1 MATKNDLKSLE
12 KIIGTYKF
20 QELTEDSKM
29 SNKEN
34 KVKVSAIV
42 KNVTKGDGLASFTG
56 TTRGGKSII
65 VEKIPGDVDKLID
78 RISFLSDDEKNLVVK
93 TLFEKETFKDFEEEL
108 NADRNNLGFTWN
120 KPNKGLAGVG
130 LQGKVAESRE
140 KLENLREKFLTV
152 KQEEEN
158 KLSKKQTAA
167 SNEKKLNE
175 IEIDKLTK
183 KWNIYN
189 DKMNGFMNAIDSPNA
204 DTPND
209 PLYDIIKKVAEKEA
223 KEEKDKAI
231 EQSEKIVDADEI
243 KEQPKEIKE
252 EGNDMKT
259 YSDVSEVKK
268 EINVLTESMYEQI
281 GKFFTGAE
289 VIYKTEQNGLVKY
302 KGTGAREFVK
312 KQFTEAFAKISKEI
326 VYGDYRERFTKS
338 ISTVLENIK
347 SVSVKGETSEQDAK
361 IVESKNKEAKEA
373 LKFAISDYFESNS
386 MGNYGPGRTEEV
398 NMTEAMHKTI
408 ADFNKVITEVEK
420 TYNNQPNNDKA
431 GEGESFHAIKMPR
444 TSQVDDEEAEKHF
457 EEVQSKIGEFG
468 FISGANGQSGTPTQ
482 PEAETE
488 DVADETPA
496 AATAEQTATNPSGVP
511 ADDTNAVN
519 TAGEGENS
527 ANDQEDV
534 NDDSNSYTDGELP
547 DYESEKP
554 VNIAGSNGGNNIV
567 GGSNPRPTPI
577 YTTDENGNQ
586 IPYEEE
592 TNADN
597 ENGVKP
603 RGFFSKIGRW
613 ARRHPFIAA
622 ITATAAVT
630 VGGALLGAI
639 PVFAGIANGISSLV
653 IGGAAASVAM
663 FAGGLVARGVS
674 DNYKSFIAKYDIE
687 KHQKKIR
694 KGQYQAQRLMDRA
707 AAAIGTNRTSVA
719 AQAANI
725 KTQSVANQ
733 ALAKNYN
740 AIMDGGR
747 NSKQRA
753 IEAYFEKKNVK
764 AFDKKVKKDT
774 TEFEKIEKKINKLYD
789 LGDIKEAERLE
800 AYLDEEMS
808 KQDQRVAFNDV
819 VSNLRN
825 ARSKNRNARTDARN
839 LQDKPYYN
847 GTYNNGNAG
856 AQTQSSTYTP
866 GNIYEQRRNNVQQTG
881 AYTQQPVNRVN
892 GANVGETTVKFRAS
906 NPAVETTEAGYTAT
920 PSNTKPDV
928 KPVSG
933 NAGVGAGNGLVPGVT
948 QVAGDQQTAKNYADK
963 ALTEYIAQEK
973 EKQARL
979 QADRKR
985 EQERA
990 DELRKENN
998 LLRQVLSETTAT
1010 SAKEREELTKKF
1022 QDSQKALNEANGNVS
1037 NLTKQLNIVDNKLKL
1052 TKQRLNSKTAEVK
1065 ANAKAEVD
1073 KAKEERKLG
1082 IGVAKEQTAAK
1093 KHEDN
1098 VNKRD
1103 FKKLEAKKNAQIK
1116 AVKQET
1122 QKLNR
1127 ENDQLKAQLSAVKKE
1142 NDRLNKGIEANKA
1155 VIKASKPSLLARIA
1169 GFAKD
1174 VFAKHSEEKTARVI
1188 AKETGKA
1195 RINEF
1200 ETKISGLQ
1208 KEAGVA
1214 EQLLNESATQ
1224 TKEFL
1229 EQNATKDAKIATQE
1243 KEIADLNGLI
1253 GYADELLAAGKIT
1266 EEAYEQL
1273 LDEAC
1278 QKYPEA
1284 AKAQEKQEWKRE
1296 QGAFGPLKRI
1306 KGFRSGSRKFKS
1318 NDDTKFIPADA
1329 KNTETA
1335 ENKPNTPSNNPN
1347 SGKGGEERTK

>member
-1 MATKNDLKSLE
+1 MATKKFNTENNLKFLADILGYVTYSNKNGSPYIRSKKDIDNPDKTE
-12 KIIGTYKF
+12 KIVKQKGSADIFVENIAKLSADDKNKVTTALFNESYEDFVNKIDGYKEELGVSWHKSRSELGATGLREYLLPIINDTKGSEKADKAKERLGKMVE
-20 QELTEDSKM
+20 ELT
-29 SNKEN
+29 
-34 KVKVSAIV
+34 
-42 KNVTKGDGLASFTG
+42 G
-56 TTRGGKSII
+56 
-65 VEKIPGDVDKLID
+65 
-78 RISFLSDDEKNLVVK
+78 
-93 TLFEKETFKDFEEEL
+93 
-108 NADRNNLGFTWN
+108 
-120 KPNKGLAGVG
+120 
-130 LQGKVAESRE
+130 
-140 KLENLREKFLTV
+140 
-152 KQEEEN
+152 
-158 KLSKKQTAA
+158 
-167 SNEKKLNE
+167 
-175 IEIDKLTK
+175 
-183 KWNIYN
+183 Y
-189 DKMNGFMNAIDSPNA
+189 
-204 DTPND
+204 
-209 PLYDIIKKVAEKEA
+209 
-223 KEEKDKAI
+223 
-231 EQSEKIVDADEI
+231 SEKIDNFNNLVNSKDEIKGDDPVYPFIEKIRKENTEEIKREKDIVTEQPEKIAGADEI
-243 KEQPKEIKE
+243 KEQSEEIKK

-268 EINVLTESMYEQI
+268 EINILTESMYEKI

-289 VIYKTEQNGLVKY
+289 VIYITQQNRLVKY

-386 MGNYGPGRTEEV
+386 MGHYEPGRTEEV

-444 TSQVDDEEAEKHF
+444 TPQVDDEEAEKHF
-457 EEVQSKIGEFG
+457 KEVQSNVGGYG
-468 FISGANGQSGTPTQ
+468 FTSGANNQHGTPTQ

-488 DVADETPA
+488 EVETPA
-496 AATAEQTATNPSGVP
+496 GEQVATNPNAAP
-511 ADDTNAVN
+511 AGNLNAGN

-577 YTTDENGNQ
+577 YAIDENEDQ
-586 IPYEEE
+586 VPYEEDV
-592 TNADN
+592 NASS
-597 ENGVKP
+597 ENDVKP

-687 KHQKKIR
+687 KYQKKIR
-694 KGQYQAQRLMDRA
+694 KGQHQAQRLMDRA

-740 AIMDGGR
+740 AIMYGGR

-819 VSNLRN
+819 VNNLRN
-825 ARSKNRNARTDARN
+825 ARSKKQAAAKLRSN
-839 LQDKPYYN
+839 P
-847 GTYNNGNAG
+847 YNNGNAG

-881 AYTQQPVNRVN
+881 AYTQQPVNHVN
-892 GANVGETTVKFRAS
+892 GANVGETTVRFRAS
-906 NPAVETTEAGYTAT
+906 NPAVETTETGYTAT

-933 NAGVGAGNGLVPGVT
+933 NAGVGAGNGLVSGVT
-948 QVAGDQQTAKNYADK
+948 QVAGDQQTARNYADK
-963 ALTEYIAQEK
+963 AIAEYIAQEK

-1052 TKQRLNSKTAEVK
+1052 TKQRLNGKTAEVK
-1065 ANAKAEVD
+1065 ANAQAEVD

-1155 VIKASKPSLLARIA
+1155 SKPSLLARIA

-1224 TKEFL
+1224 TKELL

-1306 KGFRSGSRKFKS
+1306 KGFRSGSGKFKS

>member
-1 MATKNDLKSLE
+1 MATKKFNTENNLKFLADILGYVTYSNKNGSPYIRSKNDIDNPDKTE
-12 KIIGTYKF
+12 KIVKQKGSADIFVENIAKLSADDKNKVTTALFNESYEDFVNKIDGYKEELGVSWHKSRSELGATGLREYLLPIINDTKGSEKADMAKERLGKMVE
-20 QELTEDSKM
+20 ELT
-29 SNKEN
+29 
-34 KVKVSAIV
+34 
-42 KNVTKGDGLASFTG
+42 G
-56 TTRGGKSII
+56 
-65 VEKIPGDVDKLID
+65 
-78 RISFLSDDEKNLVVK
+78 
-93 TLFEKETFKDFEEEL
+93 
-108 NADRNNLGFTWN
+108 
-120 KPNKGLAGVG
+120 
-130 LQGKVAESRE
+130 
-140 KLENLREKFLTV
+140 
-152 KQEEEN
+152 
-158 KLSKKQTAA
+158 
-167 SNEKKLNE
+167 
-175 IEIDKLTK
+175 
-183 KWNIYN
+183 Y
-189 DKMNGFMNAIDSPNA
+189 
-204 DTPND
+204 
-209 PLYDIIKKVAEKEA
+209 
-223 KEEKDKAI
+223 
-231 EQSEKIVDADEI
+231 SEKIDDFNNLVNSKDEIKGDDPVYPFIEKIRKENAEEIKREKDIVTEQPEKIAGADEI
-243 KEQPKEIKE
+243 KEQSEEIKK

-268 EINVLTESMYEQI
+268 EINVLTESMYEKI

-289 VIYKTEQNGLVKY
+289 VIYKTEQNRLVKY

-431 GEGESFHAIKMPR
+431 GEGESSRFIKMPR
-444 TSQVDDEEAEKHF
+444 TPQVDDEEAEKHF
-457 EEVQSKIGEFG
+457 KEVQSNVGGYG
-468 FISGANGQSGTPTQ
+468 FTSGANNQHGTPTQ

-488 DVADETPA
+488 EVETPA
-496 AATAEQTATNPSGVP
+496 GEQVATNPNAAP
-511 ADDTNAVN
+511 AGNLNAGN

-577 YTTDENGNQ
+577 YAIDENEDQ
-586 IPYEEE
+586 VPYEEDV
-592 TNADN
+592 NASS
-597 ENGVKP
+597 ENDVKP

-687 KHQKKIR
+687 KYQKKIR

-789 LGDIKEAERLE
+789 LGEIKEAERLE

-819 VSNLRN
+819 VNNLRN
-825 ARSKNRNARTDARN
+825 ARNKKQVAAKLRSN
-839 LQDKPYYN
+839 PYYN

-866 GNIYEQRRNNVQQTG
+866 GDVYEQRRNNVQQTG
-881 AYTQQPVNRVN
+881 TYTQQPVNRVN
-892 GANVGETTVKFRAS
+892 GANVGETPVRFRAS
-906 NPAVETTEAGYTAT
+906 NPAVETTETGYTAT

-948 QVAGDQQTAKNYADK
+948 QVAGDQQTARNYADK
-963 ALTEYIAQEK
+963 AIAEYIAQEK

-1127 ENDQLKAQLSAVKKE
+1127 ENDQLKAQLSDVKKE

-1224 TKEFL
+1224 TKELL
-1229 EQNATKDAKIATQE
+1229 EQNATKDAKIVNQE